1 MKRYGYLYEKI
12 YDFDNLYDA
21 YLKAR
26 KNKRYRAE
34 TLKFTMNLE
43 ENLIDIQNELIWK
56 TYKPLPVRQFYVNEP
71 KRRLISAPAFYD
83 RVVHHALCNII
94 EPIFDRTFIYHSF
107 ACRNGKGTHAAV
119 DALIKFLR
127 QAIAK
132 HGRVYC
138 LKGDISHFFPS
149 IDHDI
154 LYHIIERKIKD
165 PDVLRL
171 IKGIIDGNED
181 SVGIGIGALTSQ
193 LFANIYLNE
202 LDHFVKERLRVHWY
216 VRYMDDFLLLGADK
230 EEMHRLR
237 LEIEQFLWD
246 KLRLRTN
253 GKTQVFP
260 ANRGITFLGY
270 RIWPTHTLLK
280 SATKR
285 RMKKKLRQLSKL
297 YSDGKVTFSE
307 VNASVQSY
315 IGHMAH
321 ACTYEFRKNLFK
333 HLTFNVKKE
342 RQINGRMV
350 RQ

>member
-1 MKRYGYLYEKI
+1 MKRYGYLYERI
-12 YDFDNLYDA
+12 YDFNNLYDA

-34 TLKFTMNLE
+34 TLKFTMDLE
-43 ENLIDIQNELIWK
+43 ENLINIQNELIWK
-56 TYKPLPVRQFYVNEP
+56 TYTPLPVRQFYVSEP

-119 DALIKFLR
+119 DMLIKFLR
-127 QAIAK
+127 QAIAE

-149 IDHDI
+149 IDHDV
-154 LYHIIERKIKD
+154 LYGIIERKIKD
-165 PDVLRL
+165 PDVLWL
-171 IKGIIDGNED
+171 IKGIIDSNDGN
-181 SVGIGIGALTSQ
+181 VGIGIGALTSQ

-202 LDHFVKERLRVHWY
+202 LDHFIKERLRVHWY
-216 VRYMDDFLLLGADK
+216 VRYMDDFLLLGPDK
-230 EEMHRLR
+230 KEMHRLR
-237 LEIEQFLWD
+237 QEIEQFLWD

-260 ANRGITFLGY
+260 VNRGITFLGY

-280 SATKR
+280 SAAKK
-285 RMKKKLRQLSKL
+285 RMKKKLRQLMKL
-297 YSDGKVTFSE
+297 YGDGKITFSK

-315 IGHMAH
+315 IGHMNH

-333 HLTFNVKKE
+333 HFTLK
-342 RQINGRMV
+342 RRGC
-350 RQ
+350 

>member
-1 MKRYGYLYEKI
+1 MKRYGYLYDKI
-12 YDFDNLYDA
+12 YDFNNLYDA

-34 TLKFTMNLE
+34 TLKFTMDLE
-43 ENLIDIQNELIWK
+43 ENLINIQNELIWK
-56 TYKPLPVRQFYVNEP
+56 TYKPLPARQFYVSEP

-119 DALIKFLR
+119 DTLIKFLR
-127 QAIAK
+127 QATAE

-149 IDHDI
+149 IDHDV
-154 LYHIIERKIKD
+154 LYGIIERKIKD
-165 PDVLRL
+165 PDVLWL
-171 IKGIIDGNED
+171 IKGIIDSNEGN
-181 SVGIGIGALTSQ
+181 VGIGIGALTSQ

-202 LDHFVKERLRVHWY
+202 LDHFVKERLQVHWY

-246 KLRLRTN
+246 KLRLKTN

-260 ANRGITFLGY
+260 FNRGITFLGY
-270 RIWPTHTLLK
+270 RMWPTHRLLK
-280 SATKR
+280 GQSKR
-285 RMKKKLRQLSKL
+285 RIKKKLRLYQKL
-297 YSDGKVTFSE
+297 YREGKVNLDE
-307 VNASVQSY
+307 IRASVMSWLGHLKHCNSY
-315 IGHMAH
+315 
-321 ACTYEFRKNLFK
+321 NLKKKLLHDFI
-333 HLTFNVKKE
+333 LVK
-342 RQINGRMV
+342 GT
-350 RQ
+350 